1 MALVTVTLPGGNGNF
16 TNLAVEKDAK
26 AALTSAI
33 KNLFNEN
40 SPNITPNEIASGVDG
55 TKGFFN
61 LVLDGAL
68 ASTTIVAGSNVQAL
82 FDTGLGQDTL
92 LGNSATTLF
101 FANNAG
107 DSISSTA
114 AASTIIGGAGSDT
127 VSAQGNISAYLE
139 GGSNQVNLSNGAL
152 DLLGTGGNDTVNVIA
167 GSNTVTAA
175 YKTTIDLSGDGTKD
189 KISLATGSTV
199 SITGSNVVATITG
212 NNETIYING
221 SNESISLIGSGDKV
235 IFVGGSNDTVT
246 YSSPG
251 KGGGNGNGH
260 SATVIGGGDDHDKGK
275 GHAVLGSGSSTI
287 HGHKAAFA
295 HVPGE
300 HNVFT
305 AGQHSATMS
314 GALADTVGGTDL
326 FKLDAAV
333 RSHHTITAFSSQS
346 DTISIAHVTEKQL
359 RVGFAHATIT
369 GGGAHTTTILTA
381 DHTRITIVGDRVLR
395 SDLKPDN

>member
-26 AALTSAI
+26 ATLTSAI

-40 SPNITPNEIASGVDG
+40 KPNITPNEIASGVDG

-68 ASTTIVAGSNVQAL
+68 ASTTITAGANVQAL
-82 FDTGLGQDTL
+82 FDTGLGKDTL
-92 LGNSATTLF
+92 LGNNATTLF
-101 FANNAG
+101 FANNDG

-114 AASTIIGGAGSDT
+114 AASTIIGGTGSDT

-139 GGSNQVNLSNGAL
+139 AGSNQVNLSSGSVS
-152 DLLGTGGNDTVNVIA
+152 LLGTGGNDTVNVVA
-167 GSNTVTAA
+167 GSNTVTAD
-175 YKTTIDLSGDGTKD
+175 YKATIDLSGNNTKD
-189 KISLATGSTV
+189 KLALANGSTV
-199 SITGSNVVATITG
+199 SITGSNVVTTITG

-221 SNESISLIGSGDKV
+221 SNESISLVGSGDKV

-251 KGGGNGNGH
+251 KGNGKGHH
-260 SATVIGGGDDHDKGK
+260 SATVIGGGDDHGNGK
-275 GHAVLGSGSSTI
+275 GHSVAGSGTSTI
-287 HGHKAAFA
+287 HGGKAVFT
-295 HVPGE
+295 HVAGE

-305 AGQHSATMS
+305 ASQHAETMA
-314 GALADTVGGTDL
+314 GALHDTVGGTDL
-326 FKLDAAV
+326 FKLDAAAH
-333 RSHHTITAFSSQS
+333 SHHTITAFSSQS
-346 DTISIAHVTEKQL
+346 DTISIAHLTARQL
-359 RVGFAHATIT
+359 KVGFAHATIT

-381 DHTRITIVGDRVLR
+381 DHTKITIIGDRVLR